1 MKAVVHMATPFTL
14 HWKVKVGST
23 KGSKNVRGVQL
34 AGTSPPFLGRERA
47 AVGVDVDPERPSP
60 RYHEA
65 CLALDSVED
74 SSAAV
79 LQPRCVGLHVLVV
92 QNLKEAC
99 RLPVRVQKPRS

>member
-1 MKAVVHMATPFTL
+1 MKEARGASFA
-14 HWKVKVGST
+14 GS
-23 KGSKNVRGVQL
+23 
-34 AGTSPPFLGRERA
+34 SPPCLGRERA

-99 RLPVRVQKPRS
+99 RLPVRVPRS

>member
-47 AVGVDVDPERPSP
+47 AVGVDVDPERRSP
-60 RYHEA
+60 RNHQA
-65 CLALDSVED
+65 CLALESVEE
-74 SSAAV
+74 SSTAV
-79 LQPRCVGLHVLVV
+79 SEPKCVCVV
-92 QNLKEAC
+92 A
-99 RLPVRVQKPRS
+99 RARRP

>member
-1 MKAVVHMATPFTL
+1 MEE
-14 HWKVKVGST
+14 
-23 KGSKNVRGVQL
+23 VRGASF
-34 AGTSPPFLGRERA
+34 AGSSPPLLGRERA
-47 AVGVDVDPERPSP
+47 AGCTVDVDVDPERPSP

>member
-47 AVGVDVDPERPSP
+47 AVGVDVDPERLSC
-60 RYHEA
+60 RCHET
-65 CLALDSVED
+65 CLALE
-74 SSAAV
+74 SAEEGSAGV
-79 LQPRCVGLHVLVV
+79 SEHT
-92 QNLKEAC
+92 E
-99 RLPVRVQKPRS
+99 